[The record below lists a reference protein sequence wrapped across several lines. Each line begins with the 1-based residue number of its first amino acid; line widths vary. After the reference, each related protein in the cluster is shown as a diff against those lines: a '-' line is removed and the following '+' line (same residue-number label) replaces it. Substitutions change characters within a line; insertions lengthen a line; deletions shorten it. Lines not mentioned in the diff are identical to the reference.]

1 MRITGDCPFVD
12 ASIIDNAVKL
22 IKEKKCDY
30 LSNTLDRT
38 YPDGIDVEVFSNAAL
53 NKAHKEAKH
62 SFLREHVTPYI
73 HGHTPK
79 GINSGIFNKI
89 PRAKIIE
96 VFEKIAN
103 QIN

>member
-1 MRITGDCPFVD
+1 MAFNRYVANMSRGFAPTPSDEQFLIRAEGVLKITNADYIVGITGDCPFVD

-62 SFLREHVTPYI
+62 S
-73 HGHTPK
+73 
-79 GINSGIFNKI
+79 
-89 PRAKIIE
+89 
-96 VFEKIAN
+96 
-103 QIN
+103 